1 MVRWLVLLVVA
12 CDAGSP
18 PKPPPKPEAV
28 APRPQVQVA
37 AAPDPWVVPPTPPRH
52 KHAVRTADLTK
63 PDLGVELPKH
73 GVVVKSWGLGGDST
87 LILDSDA
94 KTIRELANLM
104 GKAPTDHRRTIT
116 PSRVAQ
122 VIDVADRAWDE
133 DPNGDMPQATDVRE
147 DLYVIDG
154 DEAFY
159 LSGYPIGADQGK
171 GRPAAAR
178 ALEVLF
184 ALAPD
189 R

>member
-1 MVRWLVLLVVA
+1 MVRWLVLLLVA
-12 CDAGSP
+12 CDAGQP
-18 PKPPPKPEAV
+18 AKPPPKPEAV
-28 APRPQVQVA
+28 APIPKVQVA
-37 AAPDPWVVPPTPPRH
+37 AVPDPWVVPAATARH
-52 KHAVRTADLTK
+52 RHAVRTADLTK
-63 PDLGVELPKH
+63 PDLGVALPAH
-73 GVVVKSWGLGGDST
+73 GVVVKTWGLGGDST

-94 KTIRELANLM
+94 NTIRELASLM
-104 GKAPTDHRRTIT
+104 GKAPTDHRRMLT

-122 VIDVADRAWDE
+122 IMNVAERAWDE
-133 DPNGDMPQATDVRE
+133 EPNGDMPQATDVRE

-159 LSGYPIGADQGK
+159 LSGYPIGAYQGK